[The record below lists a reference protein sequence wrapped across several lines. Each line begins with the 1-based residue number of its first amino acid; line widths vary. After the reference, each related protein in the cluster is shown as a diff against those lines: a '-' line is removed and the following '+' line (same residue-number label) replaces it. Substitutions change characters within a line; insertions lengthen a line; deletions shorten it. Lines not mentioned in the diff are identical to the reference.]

1 VPDLIALV
9 REPNVICSSTT
20 PTLPYGVHAAAEHL
34 AMTILNHGGSWAVPD
49 DLELVRERIH
59 PATMAAE
66 GPLHELGAIAITN
79 SDSQG
84 MGRIGETLR
93 RTLQLAHVM
102 KSWAADESSDDND
115 RVLRYLAKCTT
126 EPAIVHG
133 VSNEIGSLSPGRLA
147 DVVLWR
153 PAFFGVKPEWVLKGG
168 YPAWGPLGE
177 GNATVERAE
186 PTRYRADW
194 GGLASA
200 APSISL
206 TFVSGAVGPDLA
218 ARLRTR
224 RSLVAIR
231 NVRGLTRA
239 SLARN
244 RATAAVEVDAV
255 DGWVTLDDR
264 VLAVEPV
271 SEVPLSRRYLLR

>member
-1 VPDLIALV
+1 M
-9 REPNVICSSTT
+9 
-20 PTLPYGVHAAAEHL
+20 TL
-34 AMTILNHGGSWAVPD
+34 LNHGGSWAVPG
-49 DLELVRERIH
+49 DLELIRERVH

-93 RTLQLAHVM
+93 RTIQLAHVM
-102 KSWAADESSDDND
+102 KAWAGDAADDDND
-115 RVLRYLAKCTT
+115 RVLRYLAKCTL

-133 VSNEIGSLSPGRLA
+133 VAGEVGALAPGRLA
-147 DVVLWR
+147 DVILWR
-153 PAFFGVKPEWVLKGG
+153 PEFFGVKPDWVLKGG

-186 PTRYRADW
+186 PTRYRANW

-200 APSISL
+200 APAL
-206 TFVSGAVGPDLA
+206 AVTFVSGGAAGDLA
-218 ARLRTR
+218 GRLGTR
-224 RSLVAIR
+224 RRLVPVR
-231 NVRGLTRA
+231 NTRGLTRA
-239 SLARN
+239 SLAKN
-244 RATAAVEVDAV
+244 RSTAAIEVDPG
-255 DGWVTLDDR
+255 DGTVRLDGR

-271 SEVPLSRRYLLR
+271 AELPLSRRYLLR